1 MPVAVTVLPEPTV
14 ADANDAPAAAHVTVS
29 PPSTPVSEQ
38 PEIVAAVVW
47 SYGLF
52 DAVTAAGTVSVVM
65 FAVAVALPIASVKF
79 AADAPPSVM
88 PVAVTVLP
96 EPAADDAKVAP
107 AAAHVTV

>member
-1 MPVAVTVLPEPTV
+1 MPVAVTVLPEPA
-14 ADANDAPAAAHVTVS
+14 ADDAKVAPAAAHVTVS

-65 FAVAVALPIASVKF
+65 LAVVAALALASV
-79 AADAPPSVM
+79 
-88 PVAVTVLP
+88 
-96 EPAADDAKVAP
+96 
-107 AAAHVTV
+107 